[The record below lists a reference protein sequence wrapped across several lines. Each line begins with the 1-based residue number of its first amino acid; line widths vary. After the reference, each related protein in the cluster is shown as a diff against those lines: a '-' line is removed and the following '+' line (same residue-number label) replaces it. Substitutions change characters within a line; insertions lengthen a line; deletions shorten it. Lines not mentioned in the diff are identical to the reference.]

1 MYMRIMPTK
10 IELTLEQSQQG
21 VSNDVLID
29 LLQVFPFKCGKLP
42 VRYLGVPLLAK
53 KLGQYWASV
62 YLLPTIVIHDLEKLF
77 KRFLWNAGDSA
88 KGKARVSWKVVCK
101 PKEQGGLGIKSL
113 KNGMKN
119 GKNVSMWYDKWCID
133 GPLSSVITRRDIY
146 DARLDDNARVVDMIR
161 DNQWVWP
168 DGWREN
174 FTILGNLSSTV
185 NLVNKDDKVLWVTNA
200 GDKVKF
206 NTKQCDFPKNVWA
219 KMVNL
224 AFKMK
229 MQVNLHDIV
238 DSLAERKG
246 KNNIGNVVGKL
257 VLAATVYFIWH
268 ERNFRLFKGEKRSEE
283 MIFNTICDSVRSKLM
298 TIRVKKTLRTN
309 NIAKKIG
316 SPMEKPI
323 PDCCLILLE
332 PC

>member
-1 MYMRIMPTK
+1 MWK
-10 IELTLEQSQQG
+10 ITSKISWRCLIRKEAG
-21 VSNDVLID
+21 VSYCKVLGDKVEEELIIRGNKD
-29 LLQVFPFKCGKLP
+29 FVSGWKDFKLLLLFFP
-42 VRYLGVPLLAK
+42 LADST
-53 KLGQYWASV
+53 GASV
-62 YLLPTIVIHDLEKLF
+62 YLLPTTVIHDLEKLF

-88 KGKARVSWKVVCK
+88 KGKARVSWKVEW
-101 PKEQGGLGIKSL
+101 KECFYC
-113 KNGMKN
+113 M
-119 GKNVSMWYDKWCID
+119 DKLVLD
-133 GPLSSVITRRDIY
+133 GPLALSLLEGSY
-146 DARLDDNARVVDMIR
+146 LYARLDDNARVADMIR

-174 FTILGNLSSTV
+174 FTILGNFTSTV

-238 DSLAERKG
+238 DSLAGRKG

-268 ERNFRLFKGEKRSEE
+268 ERNFRLFKGEK
-283 MIFNTICDSVRSKLM
+283 K
-298 TIRVKKTLRTN
+298 
-309 NIAKKIG
+309 
-316 SPMEKPI
+316 
-323 PDCCLILLE
+323 
-332 PC
+332 